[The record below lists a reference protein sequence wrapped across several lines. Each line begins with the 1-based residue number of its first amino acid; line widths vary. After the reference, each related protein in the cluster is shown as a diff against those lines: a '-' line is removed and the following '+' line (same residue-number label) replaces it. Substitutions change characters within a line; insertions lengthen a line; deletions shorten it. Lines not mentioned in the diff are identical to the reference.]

1 MSASSADK
9 TAEAL
14 AEVVMSMVPV
24 AVRLEA
30 KLLIPE
36 VRSRPLAVTWLL
48 ATPEAPTWNTIF
60 APPDNSMLG
69 ILDDVDCLV
78 SSQSTFLMGKWIKE
92 AREKGV
98 DDAEKLYYER
108 NARNLLTTWGEKAGL
123 LNDYASRT
131 WSGMTATFY
140 GQRWRM
146 PS

>member
-60 APPDNSMLG
+60 APPDNSMVPLK
-69 ILDDVDCLV
+69 LV
-78 SSQSTFLMGKWIKE
+78 VCTIREISCVSWSTWVCNCERLVLLMVPL
-92 AREKGV
+92 A
-98 DDAEKLYYER
+98 AC
-108 NARNLLTTWGEKAGL
+108 
-123 LNDYASRT
+123 
-131 WSGMTATFY
+131 TAI
-140 GQRWRM
+140 
-146 PS
+146 